1 MKKISISLVVVLV
14 FAFCII
20 GYRQRYIAV
29 NERVPNVPLTVY
41 HKGEMVAMEKDIL
54 MESSMEGYEIQI
66 NDAEVLTYE
75 KFLKKYNAEDEYTQI
90 PDKVYDVSVTLK
102 NVDADDGIGIDLSEF
117 YLQGNCYFT
126 GLNTNLLE
134 VSSPNLDG
142 AVAIA
147 LRKGTEFNINL
158 PFDLY
163 EDDFRNSTWNNLEK
177 FDMNFVA
184 TLYPKK
190 KVIAINK

>member
-1 MKKISISLVVVLV
+1 MKKISISLVVVLL
-14 FAFCII
+14 FSFCII
-20 GYRQRYIAV
+20 GYRQRYLAV

-41 HKGEMVAMEKDIL
+41 HKGEMVAMERDIL

-66 NDAEVLTYE
+66 NEAKVLTYE
-75 KFLKKYNAEDEYTQI
+75 KFLKKYNAEDEYTHI

-102 NVDADDGIGIDLSEF
+102 NVNADDGIGIDLSEF

-158 PFDLY
+158 PFDLQG
-163 EDDFRNSTWNNLEK
+163 
-177 FDMNFVA
+177 
-184 TLYPKK
+184 
-190 KVIAINK
+190 